1 MAAVAVTGQ
10 RRAAASRH
18 AIARAAA
25 EAGSGSVLSL
35 ASLPPLP
42 TGAIGLIAAPA
53 IGASQEG
60 VKGFCKGA
68 AAGVAGAVLLP
79 VTGVVVGAVQVRA
92 LSAGWGLGPG
102 GA

>member
-1 MAAVAVTGQ
+1 MAVTGQ

-25 EAGSGSVLSL
+25 REAGNGSVLSP
-35 ASLPPLP
+35 ASLPPPP